1 MENKELYHHGVKG
14 MKWGVRREKPKRV
27 ISDDARDAYSL
38 RKKNVAEMSNAE
50 LQRLNN
56 RTQLEQN
63 YYRLH
68 PSASKKGI
76 AFMKGAA
83 ATMATVLTV
92 YNNSDKIVALG
103 KTVGNKIVDK
113 AGDMV
118 MKDLAKHL

>member
-38 RKKNVAEMSNAE
+38 RKKKVSEMSNAE

-68 PSASKKGI
+68 PNTVKKGMNFI
-76 AFMKGAA
+76 KGAS

-92 YNNSDKIVALG
+92 YNNSDKLVDLG
-103 KTVGNKIVDK
+103 KKVSSKLIKKN
-113 AGDMV
+113 
-118 MKDLAKHL
+118 